1 MLLPLCYLRMASKSI
16 NICKNI
22 IYGKMIPLSVK
33 PGGGVKVFLAVY
45 QSLVSTSFSR
55 LCFVI
60 SFGTFIC
67 NFIMMP
73 YGYSSTFLNIN
84 RQSISEISFKM
95 WLFFT
100 IGLVHVSIGPPING
114 GEKKHTGLLLYQSIP
129 SYVYTAIC
137 NHRVRLSLL
146 FINKC
151 FKLLI
156 LENFRIMIG
165 IVLCY

>member
-67 NFIMMP
+67 NFLCNFIMMP

-114 GEKKHTGLLLYQSIP
+114 GEKKTYGTFTLPKHSILRIHSNLQSSSSTLFTVYQQ
-129 SYVYTAIC
+129 V
-137 NHRVRLSLL
+137 
-146 FINKC
+146 F
-151 FKLLI
+151 
-156 LENFRIMIG
+156 
-165 IVLCY
+165 

>member
-60 SFGTFIC
+60 SFGTFICNFLC

-137 NHRVRLSLL
+137 IEFDSLYCLSTS
-146 FINKC
+146 
-151 FKLLI
+151 
-156 LENFRIMIG
+156 
-165 IVLCY
+165 VLSY

>member
-1 MLLPLCYLRMASKSI
+1 MLPLCYLRIASKSI

-33 PGGGVKVFLAVY
+33 PGVGVKVFLTVY
-45 QSLVSTSFSR
+45 LSLVSTSFSR

-67 NFIMMP
+67 NFVP

-114 GEKKHTGLLLYQSIP
+114 GEKKTYGTFTLPKHSILRIHSNLQSSSSTLFTVYQQ
-129 SYVYTAIC
+129 V
-137 NHRVRLSLL
+137 
-146 FINKC
+146 F
-151 FKLLI
+151 
-156 LENFRIMIG
+156 
-165 IVLCY
+165 